1 MSAERRLLISFSGG
15 ETSALMSKLILERM
29 SGEYDEIRTV
39 FANTGKENPET
50 LEFVQR
56 CDEAYGLGVV
66 WVEAQVADQ
75 RGQGTRAKVVDF
87 ATASRNGEP
96 FEAVIA
102 KYGIP
107 NANYP
112 HCTRELK
119 GNPIRA
125 YAKSIGWGRGTF
137 DTAIG
142 IRTDEIDRMVA
153 TAREQRL
160 IYPLTSRFPHTKPM
174 VNEFWAHQPFR
185 LPLAGY
191 DGNCQTCWKKSRR
204 KLITIMR
211 KAPEKFEWSARI
223 EAQYGDAGAGVGT
236 RVFYRGPR
244 STEDLRLEA
253 ADASVPD
260 ATDDAREYQVDLL
273 DWLTLNSPLDP
284 DTDLDA
290 CGAGEGCEVDFGD
303 AA

>member
-1 MSAERRLLISFSGG
+1 MTERRLLISFSGG
-15 ETSALMSKLILERM
+15 ETSGLMSKLILENMRD
-29 SGEYDEIRTV
+29 EYDDVRVV

-50 LEFVQR
+50 LQFVQE
-56 CDEAYGLGVV
+56 CDEAFGLGVV
-66 WVEAQVADQ
+66 WVEAQVSQ
-75 RGQGTRAKVVDF
+75 EHGEGTRARIVDF
-87 ATASRNGEP
+87 DTASRNGEP

-125 YAKSIGWGRGTF
+125 YAKSIGWEKGSF

-142 IRTDEIDRMVA
+142 IRTDEIDRMVPK
-153 TAREQRL
+153 AREQRL
-160 IYPLTSRFPHTKPM
+160 IYPLVSRFPHTKPK
-174 VNEFWAHQPFR
+174 VNEFWARQSFR
-185 LPLAGY
+185 LQLAGF

-204 KLITIMR
+204 KLVTIMR
-211 KAPEKFEWSARI
+211 RAPEKFDWSERI
-223 EAQYGDAGAGVGT
+223 EREYGEAGAGVGT

-244 STEDLRLEA
+244 STLDLRREA
-253 ADASVPD
+253 LDRSIPD
-260 ATDDAREYQVDLL
+260 ATDDAREYQVDFL
-273 DWLTLNSPLDP
+273 DWLSLNGPLDA
-284 DTDLDA
+284 DLDLDA
-290 CGAGEGCEVDFGD
+290 CGAGESCEVDFGD